1 MYKDNNTLKTKNL
14 EGNSMHIKGKII
26 CLLLL
31 FIAVNLLNA
40 CSTQEKENKN
50 AEEKPSPITKSVN
63 HGLYDGMYCG
73 LVDRDQF
80 NFSKA
85 MLGEKNTIFETNN
98 VDEITNNLII
108 KVLSQRSSTK
118 FMNIQTAENKLGK
131 SYVKAYI
138 KAFKKGYSKSLKS
151 TDKEAVSYK
160 NLIEKV
166 NQ

>member
-1 MYKDNNTLKTKNL
+1 MQ
-14 EGNSMHIKGKII
+14 IRRKII
-26 CLLLL
+26 SLLLL
-31 FIAVNLLNA
+31 VIAVNLLNA

-50 AEEKPSPITKSVN
+50 AVEKPSPITKGDGQ
-63 HGLYDGMYCG
+63 GLYDGMYCG
-73 LVDRDQF
+73 LVDRDHF

-85 MLGEKNTIFETNN
+85 MLGAKKTIFDTKN

-108 KVLSQRSSTK
+108 KVLSQRSSTN
-118 FMNIQTAENKLGK
+118 FMNLQSAENKLGK

-138 KAFKKGYSKSLKS
+138 KAFKEGYCKSLKS

-160 NLIEKV
+160 KLVEKV